1 MELVTKNRDRIKDD
15 TNDNLQNGLID
26 AILNGQPLDG
36 VLKVNQAILL
46 HDALQVKVNSALKGN
61 QRDLVDGRKEDL
73 ATVARAGA
81 AGAAGRAAARAAR
94 VAEVKGV
101 AAAVGR
107 HFQGDRGVREIKGK
121 EWKQ

>member
-46 HDALQVKVNSALKGN
+46 HDALQVKVNAALKGN
-61 QRDLVDGRKEDL
+61 QRDLVDRGKEEL
-73 ATVARAGA
+73 ATVARAAG

-94 VAEVKGV
+94 EAEVKGV
-101 AAAVGR
+101 AAAVGG
-107 HFQGDRGVREIKGK
+107 HFQGDREFG
-121 EWKQ
+121 